1 MSSIILKTDVA
12 SRVHPLDPL
21 NKAELESVIDTLRRD
36 GVIDQRHLIAM
47 VQVEEPSKAGL
58 ARFRLGENVDR
69 AARVTVL
76 DRSTGKVSEIIATIG
91 AAGSAAGSATA
102 SAAGGAAG
110 GVAGGVAGGG
120 RVVSNKVIE
129 GAKAPVLSV
138 ESEMAI
144 TAAKRDPR
152 VIEALRSRGIT
163 DLDSVKMETWPIGAQ
178 IPKYLDDGRRIIWT
192 PMWHQPT
199 PEANFYAHP
208 ISGLHAIV
216 DIDSGE
222 VVAVENDQQIAVPQ
236 TPSPYRQSQTGANIE
251 LKRIEIRQPEGV
263 SFSIDGYKVTWERWN
278 FRIGFCQ
285 REGLVIHDVWFDD
298 AGKLRKIAHRLSIA
312 ELVIPYGDPSQGAYR
327 KNAFDTGEFGLGN
340 FTNSLTL
347 GCDCL
352 GEIVY
357 LDVAIT
363 TPDGT
368 VREIKNAICTHEEDF
383 GILWKHVDID
393 GNVEVR
399 RGRRFVVSSIVTINN
414 YEYGYFWYFYQDGS
428 IEFEAK
434 LTGIVLTLAD
444 DPGVDHSSATELEPG
459 LWAPY
464 HQHILC
470 ARLDLDIDGGGDEIS
485 GVRNS
490 VIEVDSF
497 AHEIGPKNVYGGAYE
512 TSEKVFQRESEAR
525 RVVDP
530 FKSRFWKIVN
540 PDRKNH
546 MGKPVGYKLVSG
558 HTTYPLAKPES
569 TIGRRAGFM
578 YHHLWVTA
586 NKADERYP
594 AGDYPYQHPGGA
606 GLPEWT
612 RADREIENTDVV
624 LWYVFG
630 TNHIPRAEDW
640 PVMPVERTGFH
651 LKPVGFFARSPGID
665 VAPAPKACH

>member
-1 MSSIILKTDVA
+1 MSSSAAMTGVE
-12 SRVHPLDPL
+12 SRAHPLDPL
-21 NKAELESVIDTLRRD
+21 SKNELELLIGALRRD
-36 GVIDQRHLIAM
+36 GVIDHRHLIAM
-47 VQVEEPSKAGL
+47 MQVEEPSKAIL
-58 ARFRLGENVDR
+58 ARFRLGDSVDR

-76 DRSTGKVSEIIATIG
+76 DRSTSKVSEIIATIG
-91 AAGSAAGSATA
+91 VDDSC
-102 SAAGGAAG
+102 
-110 GVAGGVAGGG
+110 
-120 RVVSNKVIE
+120 RILSNKIIE

-144 TAAKRDPR
+144 VAAKSDLR

-163 DLDSVKMETWPIGAQ
+163 DLDTVKMETWPIGAQ
-178 IPKYLDDGRRIIWT
+178 IPKYLDDGRRLIWT

-199 PEANFYAHP
+199 PQANFYAHP
-208 ISGLHAIV
+208 VSGLHAIV

-236 TPSPYRQSQTGANIE
+236 TSGSYRASQTGANIE
-251 LKRIEIRQPEGV
+251 LKPLEIKQPEGV
-263 SFSIDGYKVTWERWN
+263 SFSIDGYKVSWERWN

-298 AGKLRKIAHRLSIA
+298 AGEMRKIAHRLSIA

-340 FTNSLTL
+340 YTNSLTL

-357 LDVAIT
+357 LDVAVA

-444 DPGVDHSSATELEPG
+444 NPGADHVSATELEPG

-470 ARLDLDIDGGGDEIS
+470 ARLDLDIDGGVDEIA

-497 AHEIGPKNVYGGAYE
+497 AHEMGPKNIYGGAYE
-512 TSEKVFQRESEAR
+512 TSEKVFRRESEAR

-530 FKSRFWKIVN
+530 FKSRFWKIIN
-540 PDRKNH
+540 PSRKNH

-586 NKADERYP
+586 NRADERYP
-594 AGDYPYQHPGGA
+594 AGDYPYQHAGGA

-612 RADREIENTDVV
+612 SADREIENTDVV
-624 LWYVFG
+624 LWHVFG

-651 LKPVGFFARSPGID
+651 LKPSGFFARSPAID

>member
-1 MSSIILKTDVA
+1 MTVTQQPASST
-12 SRVHPLDPL
+12 HCLDPL
-21 NKAELESVIDTLRRD
+21 SRGELESVIGALRRD
-36 GVIDQRHLIAM
+36 AVIDQRHLIAM
-47 VQVEEPSKAGL
+47 VQVDEPTKSAL
-58 ARFRLGENVDR
+58 ASFQRGETIDR

-76 DRSTGKVSEIIATIG
+76 DRSTGKVSEIVVTT
-91 AAGSAAGSATA
+91 AGD
-102 SAAGGAAG
+102 
-110 GVAGGVAGGG
+110 V
-120 RVVSNKVIE
+120 RSNKIIE

-144 TAAKRDPR
+144 AAAKRDAR
-152 VIEALRSRGIT
+152 VIDALRSRGIT
-163 DLDSVKMETWPIGAQ
+163 DIGSVRMEAWPIGAQ
-178 IPKYLDDGRRIIWT
+178 IPKYLDNGRRIIWT

-222 VVAVENDQQIAVPQ
+222 VLAVENDQQIAIPQ
-236 TPSPYRQSQTGANIE
+236 VAGPYRQSQTGADVS
-251 LKRIEIRQPEGV
+251 LKPLMIHQPDGV
-263 SFSIDGYKVTWERWN
+263 SFSLQGHKINWERWSL
-278 FRIGFCQ
+278 RVGFCQ
-285 REGLVIHDVWFDD
+285 REGLVIHDVWFADN
-298 AGKLRKIAHRLSIA
+298 GNQRKIAHRMSIA

-327 KNAFDTGEFGLGN
+327 KNAFDVGEFGLGN

-357 LDVAIT
+357 LDVAVAN
-363 TPDGT
+363 PDGS
-368 VREIKNAICTHEEDF
+368 VREIKNAICLHEEDF

-399 RGRRFVVSSIVTINN
+399 RGRRFVVSSIVTVNN

-444 DPGVDHSSATELEPG
+444 KPGKDHPSATELEPG

-470 ARLDLDIDGGGDEIS
+470 ARLDLDIDGDVSGANNTVVEI
-485 GVRNS
+485 
-490 VIEVDSF
+490 DSF
-497 AHEIGPKNVYGGAYE
+497 AHELGAKNIYGGAYE
-512 TSEKVFQRESEAR
+512 TSETVLGRELEAK
-525 RVVDP
+525 RVIDP
-530 FKSRFWKIVN
+530 FKSRFWKIIN

-546 MGKPVGYKLVSG
+546 MGHSVGYKLVPG
-558 HTTYPLAKPES
+558 HTTFPLALPES
-569 TIGRRAGFM
+569 TIGKRAGFM
-578 YHHLWVTA
+578 YQHLWVTK
-586 NKADERYP
+586 NKTFERYP
-594 AGDYPYQHPGGA
+594 AGDYPFQHSGGA

-612 RADREIENTDVV
+612 QANREIENTDVV
-624 LWYVFG
+624 LWHVFG

-651 LKPVGFFARSPGID
+651 LKPSGFFARSPGID
-665 VAPAPKACH
+665 VAPAPKSCH